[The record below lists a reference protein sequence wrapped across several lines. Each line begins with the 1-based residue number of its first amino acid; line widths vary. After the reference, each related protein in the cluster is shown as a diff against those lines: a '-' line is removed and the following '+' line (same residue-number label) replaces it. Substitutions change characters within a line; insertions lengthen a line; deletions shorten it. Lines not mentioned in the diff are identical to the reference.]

1 MSEVREGWKRPSRLV
16 PLALALLVILGFT
29 GYRMAARSGVK
40 REVEAIRARGLPT
53 TLLELDQW
61 YRPVPA
67 SENAALAFLDAYA
80 LYVAPA
86 STNNPSENKKLKME
100 LGEPLPPQLA
110 EQVKT
115 LLSKNRETIEQLHK
129 AAELTQSRYPI
140 DMTRGFATLL
150 PHLANLKR
158 MGQLLGWEA
167 VQQST
172 DGNKTAAL
180 KAIQSAFALAA
191 SLDEEPILI
200 SSFVRIVILQIILPP
215 MERVLTEQAL
225 TRGELEQLNG
235 LLARAEERGKYAL
248 RRCFSGERGFGLP
261 GFEMDFKM
269 FEAISVGSVPGP
281 DSIPAEVKMLL
292 YELRRAAG
300 VSDKDKAFFVASMAE
315 YERTLELQYPEMLR
329 EARRIHESVMTE
341 LQENRIRYMVSG
353 MLLPGIDAAVQ
364 KAALNAG
371 FLRCARTAVAVER
384 FRLKTGRMPA
394 IQELVPEFLP
404 ELPRDPVSG
413 EALVI
418 EKLSKGY
425 RVVAEKATELRTNS
439 GKKKGENEVAFSVL
453 K

>member
-1 MSEVREGWKRPSRLV
+1 
-16 PLALALLVILGFT
+16 
-29 GYRMAARSGVK
+29 
-40 REVEAIRARGLPT
+40 
-53 TLLELDQW
+53 
-61 YRPVPA
+61 
-67 SENAALAFLDAYA
+67 
-80 LYVAPA
+80 
-86 STNNPSENKKLKME
+86 
-100 LGEPLPPQLA
+100 
-110 EQVKT
+110 
-115 LLSKNRETIEQLHK
+115 
-129 AAELTQSRYPI
+129 
-140 DMTRGFATLL
+140 
-150 PHLANLKR
+150 
-158 MGQLLGWEA
+158 
-167 VQQST
+167 
-172 DGNKTAAL
+172 
-180 KAIQSAFALAA
+180 
-191 SLDEEPILI
+191 
-200 SSFVRIVILQIILPP
+200 VILQIILPP
-215 MERVLTEQAL
+215 MERLLTEQAL
-225 TRGELEQLNG
+225 TSGELEELNG

-269 FEAISVGSVPGP
+269 FEAISIGSVPGP